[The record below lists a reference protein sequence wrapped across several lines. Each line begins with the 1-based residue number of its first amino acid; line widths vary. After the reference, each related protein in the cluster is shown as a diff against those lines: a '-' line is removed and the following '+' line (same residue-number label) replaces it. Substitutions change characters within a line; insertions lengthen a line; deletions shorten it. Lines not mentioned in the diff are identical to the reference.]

1 VYSLAVFLF
10 EKHAGNFTPYY
21 SITMF
26 RVRKPQTLKGRKQGV
41 PMFIWVLLVAA
52 AIFGFLQT
60 KYCHKQLDKY
70 LEVQEIKIE
79 TEAPTYCQVYF
90 EVENKASFE
99 IKRRVIIRVY
109 HKNMELGSKMIYGVF
124 EAGRTKGFLTT
135 IEFQEKV
142 LKDNEQVD
150 EVSVRFYD

>member
-1 VYSLAVFLF
+1 VISFAAFLF
-10 EKHAGNFTPYY
+10 EKLAGNITPNF

-26 RVRKPQTLKGRKQGV
+26 RVRRPQSVIVRKQRV
-41 PMFIWVLLVAA
+41 PMFIWGLLLAA
-52 AIFGFLQT
+52 AIFGLLQT

-70 LEVQEIKIE
+70 LEVKEIKIE

-90 EVENKASFE
+90 EIENKASFQ
-99 IKRRVIIRVY
+99 IKRRVIVRVF
-109 HKNMELGSKMIYGVF
+109 HENLELGSKMIYGVF
-124 EAGRTKGFLTT
+124 ETERTKGFLTT

-142 LKDNEQVD
+142 LKGGEGID

>member
-1 VYSLAVFLF
+1 
-10 EKHAGNFTPYY
+10 
-21 SITMF
+21 
-26 RVRKPQTLKGRKQGV
+26 
-41 PMFIWVLLVAA
+41 MFIWVLLVAA

-70 LEVQEIKIE
+70 LDVQEIKIE

-90 EVENKASFE
+90 EVVNKASFE
-99 IKRRVIIRVY
+99 IKRRVIVRVFY
-109 HKNMELGSKMIYGVF
+109 KNLELGSKMLYGVF
-124 EAGRTKGFLTT
+124 EAGKTKGFLTT

-142 LKDNEQVD
+142 LEGNEKID

>member
-1 VYSLAVFLF
+1 
-10 EKHAGNFTPYY
+10 
-21 SITMF
+21 
-26 RVRKPQTLKGRKQGV
+26 
-41 PMFIWVLLVAA
+41 MFIWVLLVAA
-52 AIFGFLQT
+52 AMFGFLQT

-109 HKNMELGSKMIYGVF
+109 HKNLELGSKMIYGVF
-124 EAGRTKGFLTT
+124 GAGRTNGFLTT

-142 LKDNEQVD
+142 LKDNEQID
-150 EVSVRFYD
+150 EISVRFYD

>member
-1 VYSLAVFLF
+1 
-10 EKHAGNFTPYY
+10 
-21 SITMF
+21 MF
-26 RVRKPQTLKGRKQGV
+26 RARKSRTSTGRKQRV
-41 PMFIWVLLVAA
+41 PMLIWVLLLAA

-70 LEVQEIKIE
+70 LEVQDTVKIE

-109 HKNMELGSKMIYGVF
+109 HKNLELGSKMLYGVF

-142 LKDNEQVD
+142 LEGSEKID

>member
-1 VYSLAVFLF
+1 MLKVRRPQSQRG
-10 EKHAGNFTPYY
+10 KKQ
-21 SITMF
+21 
-26 RVRKPQTLKGRKQGV
+26 RVPG
-41 PMFIWVLLVAA
+41 FIWLLLFAA

-79 TEAPTYCQVYF
+79 TETPTFCQVYF
-90 EVENKASFE
+90 EIENRASFE
-99 IKRRVIIRVY
+99 IKRRIIVRVFQ
-109 HKNMELGSKMIYGVF
+109 KNLELGSKMLYGVM
-124 EAGRTKGFLTT
+124 EPGRTKGFLAT

-142 LKDNEQVD
+142 LKKNEEID